1 MTKIITS
8 ISTSSLHNNNKL
20 KKKKTMSKT
29 IEYYEIR

>member
-8 ISTSSLHNNNKL
+8 ISTSSLHNKNKL
-20 KKKKTMSKT
+20 KKKTMSKT